1 MKLEVFVVKFGKT
14 SKILK
19 EKIKFICTPNTKK
32 KKKGQNQN
40 KLKNKPILVKM
51 SKYC

>member
-32 KKKGQNQN
+32 KKRQNQN

>member
-1 MKLEVFVVKFGKT
+1 MKLEVFIVKFGET
-14 SKILK
+14 SKMMK

-32 KKKGQNQN
+32 KKQKQN

>member
-32 KKKGQNQN
+32 RAKTK
-40 KLKNKPILVKM
+40 
-51 SKYC
+51 

>member
-32 KKKGQNQN
+32 KKKGKTKIN
-40 KLKNKPILVKM
+40 
-51 SKYC
+51 

>member
-32 KKKGQNQN
+32 KKK
-40 KLKNKPILVKM
+40 KKAKPK
-51 SKYC
+51 